1 MTRTIAATCGALAV
15 AAIAASAQ
23 VPPSST
29 PSAPRPAQSTRT
41 MSEDKTVTVTGCVK
55 PWGPGEAPPPL
66 TAPSTSRP
74 THPVAAMR
82 AGDSAKYSL
91 SNVQAVGEEAVAS
104 SYSLTAVSTV
114 NLSAHVNH
122 KVEVSGTVMRDVTEP
137 PPATTAATPV
147 PPGTPPTT
155 AAEVAAAR
163 ATPTLRVTS
172 LKMVATSCP

>member
-66 TAPSTSRP
+66 SAPSTSRP
-74 THPVAAMR
+74 TDPVAAMR

-114 NLSAHVNH
+114 NLAAHVNH

-137 PPATTAATPV
+137 PSATTAPAPAA
-147 PPGTPPTT
+147 TPPTT
-155 AAEVAAAR
+155 AAAIAAAR